1 MELLPGKSF
10 NIQASSCI
18 DALRNFETSTI
29 SMFRKLLRCPVAG
42 CEVPEPSQSPSVAAG
57 AMCSRMQDMEAM
69 TDTPLSLYRVSFQS
83 SSNALL
89 PAVAFADGTDAV
101 LIKLEK
107 SCKMPQ
113 TRGFHYSKSP
123 YREVENE
130 VQTPQHSKKVPNV
143 IFGRTK
149 SKRSKASAAI
159 AKVSPNTATA
169 LQQHSFFGALPHRDT
184 GVGGYSNLYIKKR
197 IETGV
202 SPFPSIHLKI

>member
-1 MELLPGKSF
+1 MELVPGKSF

-18 DALRNFETSTI
+18 DALRNFETSTNLHVPKVVAVPGCRVWSAQTVSKSI
-29 SMFRKLLRCPVAG
+29 GRCWCNVFKN
-42 CEVPEPSQSPSVAAG
+42 
-57 AMCSRMQDMEAM
+57 SRNGSLWRIP
-69 TDTPLSLYRVSFQS
+69 TLSLYCVSFQS

-89 PAVAFADGTDAV
+89 PAVAFTDGTDAV
-101 LIKLEK
+101 LIKL
-107 SCKMPQ
+107 CKMPQ

-130 VQTPQHSKKVPNV
+130 VQTPQHTAKKCLTSFSDALNHREVRHQQPV
-143 IFGRTK
+143 QK
-149 SKRSKASAAI
+149 SRKI
-159 AKVSPNTATA
+159 P
-169 LQQHSFFGALPHRDT
+169 QPHSFFGALPHRDT